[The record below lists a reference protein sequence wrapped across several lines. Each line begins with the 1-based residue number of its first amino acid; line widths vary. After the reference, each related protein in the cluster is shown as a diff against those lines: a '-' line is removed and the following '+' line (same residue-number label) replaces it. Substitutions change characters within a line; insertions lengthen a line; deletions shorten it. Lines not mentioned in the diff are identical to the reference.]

1 MNELT
6 SMLSTTGLIA
16 TLISVLFAIAAL
28 VIANRRRKHH
38 LAMQHAGV
46 APARRA
52 GAAPTMR
59 LEAAPMAYVAPVPVP
74 AATIAENQVYD
85 STRSTSS
92 PLFKRLGRVGGVEQ
106 VSPTTSS
113 SEAPTQ
119 EEQKSAWE

>member
-28 VIANRRRKHH
+28 VIANRRKKHH
-38 LAMQHAGV
+38 LAMQRAGV
-46 APARRA
+46 VPAHHPAVPLR
-52 GAAPTMR
+52 P
-59 LEAAPMAYVAPVPVP
+59 EAAPMAYAAPAP
-74 AATIAENQVYD
+74 APTAAMAENQVYD

-106 VSPTTSS
+106 VSPTTSA